1 VLLAPPVCTPST
13 RFIVKIRNSAL
24 RAGSATAASRS
35 AAPGTAIASRAIIST
50 PGGNVRHTLMGLLVA
65 VVAATPVAAQDKAA
79 AHGEKVYAAQK
90 CSVCHSIAGKG
101 NAKGPL
107 DNVGAKYSA
116 EELRQWMIAPRVMSE
131 KLKATRKPVMPE
143 YTKLSKED
151 LDAVVAYLSTLKKP

>member
-1 VLLAPPVCTPST
+1 VALKSRLHISREDDTSHHHRGGRALLAGLNARSVRVGVLLAPPVCTPST

-79 AHGEKVYAAQK
+79 AHGEKVYAA
-90 CSVCHSIAGKG
+90 
-101 NAKGPL
+101 
-107 DNVGAKYSA
+107 
-116 EELRQWMIAPRVMSE
+116 
-131 KLKATRKPVMPE
+131 
-143 YTKLSKED
+143 
-151 LDAVVAYLSTLKKP
+151 